1 MNKSILRT
9 VKLFLGINPYEQ
21 TEFDTELL
29 LYINSVF
36 TKLRQMGIG
45 PQVEDTDINRYEIS
59 SDSETWEDIIL
70 EASKNNRDNCERM
83 FNEVKAYVCLS
94 VKKLFD
100 PPSNSSISTAIDNEL
115 KEIEWRI
122 CEVPTF

>member
-45 PQVEDTDINRYEIS
+45 PQGEDTDVKRYEIA

-70 EASKNNRDNCERM
+70 EPCKSNRDNCERM

-100 PPSNSSISTAIDNEL
+100 PPSNSSVSVAIDNEL

-122 CEVPTF
+122 CETPIL

>member
-70 EASKNNRDNCERM
+70 EPCKNNRDNCERM

-100 PPSNSSISTAIDNEL
+100 PPSNSSVSTAIDNEL

-122 CEVPTF
+122 CEIPTF